1 MNAHIHWDTPYV
13 NQSVVSY
20 NELFAQIKLGM
31 SQINII
37 W

>member
-13 NQSVVSY
+13 NQSVVSN